1 MNPGGGLPPIVR
13 GSDLRPG
20 ICADGCYCLEVF
32 VRLATAA
39 NPFSRFSCRFSWAVP
54 ESVLLNITVVVVLG
68 IGAQWAAWR
77 FRLPSILLL
86 LLVGFLAGPV
96 LGLLDPQSLRGDWL
110 FAFVSLS
117 IGIILFEGG
126 LSLCLSELREVGT
139 TVLNLTTIGALIT
152 WGLGAAGTHYILE
165 YNVPLSILIGAILVV
180 TGPTVVI
187 PLLRHVQPKGRVG
200 TIAKWE
206 GITIDPVGAIL
217 AVLVLETLLL
227 LNDPS
232 QAGSSAN
239 AALEHVIVGLGLEI
253 FVALGVSVA
262 ATMLLIFVLRRRLVP
277 DFLRNAV
284 TLMIVVAAFVVANVL
299 QHEAGLLTTTLMGIA
314 LANQPF
320 VSVQRI
326 IEFKENLQ
334 VLLIGALF
342 VLLSARL
349 ELSALAHIDL
359 GVLVFLGLLVIFVRP
374 LAVFVSSIGSGLSW
388 EEKAFLSW
396 MAPRGVV
403 AAAVA
408 SLFAFQLRPVYPEA
422 VDGMVPVVFA
432 VIVGTVAI
440 YGLTAAPLAQWFG
453 LADPDPNG
461 ILFVGAAPWVRAI
474 ARRVQELGV
483 SVSLLDSNP
492 AHVRHAREEGIDA
505 RKANVLSKTVLDEIN
520 LYGIGRL
527 LITIPNDEV
536 ASLTAL
542 HFSEVFDSSDIYQLA
557 AGPESRDEGES
568 KMPQHLRGRPLF
580 GEHTN
585 YQSLQAQVER
595 GDGVKILKLSADF
608 ADAEKQEYYT
618 AEDLS
623 SQYEESIISPL
634 FVLANGDHLEVV
646 SEMDQFRLRPED
658 RILALVGPGTDEQAQ
673 SGEQSST
680 DDDVLSEEAPIFE
693 VAELPE
699 DDGDGSV

>member
-1 MNPGGGLPPIVR
+1 M
-13 GSDLRPG
+13 
-20 ICADGCYCLEVF
+20 
-32 VRLATAA
+32 
-39 NPFSRFSCRFSWAVP
+39 P
-54 ESVLLNITVVVVLG
+54 ESVLLNITLVIVLG
-68 IGAQWAAWR
+68 VGAQWAAWR

-86 LLVGFLAGPV
+86 LLVGFAAGPV
-96 LGLLDPQSLRGDWL
+96 LGLLNPQSLQGDWL

-126 LSLCLSELREVGT
+126 LSLRLSELREVGT
-139 TVLNLTTIGALIT
+139 TVLNLTTIGTLIT
-152 WGLGAAGTHYILE
+152 WGLGTAGAHYLLA
-165 YNVPLSILIGAILVV
+165 YNLPLSILIGAILVV
-180 TGPTVVI
+180 TGPTVVV
-187 PLLRHVQPKGRVG
+187 PLLRHVQPKGRVS

-227 LNDPS
+227 LNEPGH
-232 QAGSSAN
+232 AGASA
-239 AALEHVIVGLGLEI
+239 AIEHVAVGLGLQI

-284 TLMIVVAAFVVANVL
+284 TLMVVVAAFVTANVL
-299 QHEAGLLTTTLMGIA
+299 QHESGLLTTTIMGIA

-326 IEFKENLQ
+326 VEFKENLQ
-334 VLLIGALF
+334 VLLIGSLF

-349 ELSALAHIDL
+349 ELSALAYIDL
-359 GVLVFLGLLVIFVRP
+359 GVLVFLGLLVFVIRP
-374 LAVFVSSIGSGLSW
+374 LSVFVSTIGSTLNW

-408 SLFAFQLRPVYPEA
+408 SLFAFQLRPVYTSA

-440 YGLTAAPLAQWFG
+440 YGLTAAPLARWFG

-461 ILFVGAAPWVRAI
+461 LLFVGAAPWVRTI
-474 ARRVQELGV
+474 AQSVQAMGV
-483 SVSLLDSNP
+483 SVSLIDNNP
-492 AHVRHAREEGIDA
+492 NHVRDAQDEGLDA
-505 RKANVLSKTVLDEIN
+505 HKANVLSETVLDEID
-520 LYGIGRL
+520 LYGVGRL

-542 HFSEVFDSSDIYQLA
+542 HFSDVFDSTDIYQLA
-557 AGPESRDEGES
+557 AGPESRHGTEGV
-568 KMPQHLRGRPLF
+568 MPKHLRGRPLF
-580 GEHTN
+580 GETTN
-585 YQSLQAQVER
+585 YESLKEHAER
-595 GDGVKILKLSADF
+595 GDEVKLLELTDDF
-608 ADAEKQEYYT
+608 AGDKQQEYYT
-618 AEDLS
+618 ADDLS
-623 SQYEESIISPL
+623 PPNDEYTIVPL
-634 FVLANGDHLEVV
+634 FLVSDGDALEVI

-658 RILALVGPGTDEQAQ
+658 RLLALVGTGPDVRPTDGADTDALPGEKTVFEIADPA
-673 SGEQSST
+673 
-680 DDDVLSEEAPIFE
+680 EAPAPE
-693 VAELPE
+693 AETP
-699 DDGDGSV
+699 S

>member
-1 MNPGGGLPPIVR
+1 MLVI
-13 GSDLRPG
+13 
-20 ICADGCYCLEVF
+20 
-32 VRLATAA
+32 
-39 NPFSRFSCRFSWAVP
+39 
-54 ESVLLNITVVVVLG
+54 VLG
-68 IGAQWAAWR
+68 VGAQWVAWR

-96 LGLLDPQSLRGDWL
+96 LGLLDPQSLQGDWL

-126 LSLCLSELREVGT
+126 LSLRLSELQEVGT
-139 TVLNLTTIGALIT
+139 TVMNLTTIGVLIT
-152 WGLGAAGTHYILE
+152 WGLGAAGVHYILE
-165 YNVPLSILIGAILVV
+165 YNIPLSILIGAILVV
-180 TGPTVVI
+180 TGPTVIV

-227 LNDPS
+227 LNDPN
-232 QAGSSAN
+232 AGAGVN
-239 AALEHVIVGLGLEI
+239 AVVEHVVVGLGLEI

-262 ATMLLIFVLRRRLVP
+262 ATMLLLFVLRQRLVP

-284 TLMIVVAAFVVANVL
+284 TLMIVVTAFVISNVL
-299 QHEAGLLTTTLMGIA
+299 QHESGLLTTTLMGIA
-314 LANQPF
+314 LANQPY

-326 IEFKENLQ
+326 VEFKENLQ

-349 ELSALAHIDL
+349 EMSALEYIDL
-359 GVLVFLGLLVIFVRP
+359 RMLVFLGLLVIFVRP
-374 LAVFVSSIGSGLSW
+374 LAVFVSSAGSGLSW

-408 SLFAFQLRPVYPEA
+408 SLFAFQLRPVYPDA
-422 VDGMVPVVFA
+422 VDGMVPAVFA

-461 ILFVGAAPWVRAI
+461 ILFVGAAPWVRTI
-474 ARRVQELGV
+474 AQGVQALGIT
-483 SVSLLDSNP
+483 VSLIDNNSL
-492 AHVRHAREEGIDA
+492 HVRHAREEGLDA
-505 RKANVLSKTVLDEIN
+505 HKANVLSETVLDEID
-520 LYGIGRL
+520 LYGIGHL

-542 HFSEVFDSSDIYQLA
+542 HFSDVFDSMDIYQLA
-557 AGPESRDEGES
+557 AGPESRQGREGA
-568 KMPQHLRGRPLF
+568 MPKHLQGRPLF
-580 GEHTN
+580 GENTD
-585 YQSLQAQVER
+585 YQSLKKQVER
-595 GDGVKILKLSADF
+595 GDEVKLLRLADTF
-608 ADAEKQEYYT
+608 ASEAQQGYYT
-618 AEDLS
+618 GEDLS
-623 SQYEESIISPL
+623 TQPDDHTLSPL
-634 FVLANGDHLEVV
+634 FILSDGDDLEVV
-646 SEMDQFRLRPED
+646 SEMDQFRLLPED
-658 RILALVGPGTDEQAQ
+658 RILVLVGPEP
-673 SGEQSST
+673 
-680 DDDVLSEEAPIFE
+680 DVQILPDAEGSPDAESVEEKEADFE
-693 VAELPE
+693 VVEP
-699 DDGDGSV
+699 DGDGRTEAVQ

>member
-1 MNPGGGLPPIVR
+1 M
-13 GSDLRPG
+13 
-20 ICADGCYCLEVF
+20 
-32 VRLATAA
+32 
-39 NPFSRFSCRFSWAVP
+39 P
-54 ESVLLNITVVVVLG
+54 ESILLDITIVIVLG
-68 IGAQWAAWR
+68 VGAQWAAWR

-96 LGLLDPQSLRGDWL
+96 LGLLSPQSLQGDWL

-126 LSLCLSELREVGT
+126 LSLRLSELREVGG

-152 WGLGAAGTHYILE
+152 WGLGAAGLHYILE
-165 YNVPLSILIGAILVV
+165 YNVPLSILIGAILIV

-200 TIAKWE
+200 TVAKWE

-232 QAGSSAN
+232 RAEAGVN
-239 AALEHVIVGLGLEI
+239 AAVEHVAIGLGLEI
-253 FVALGVSVA
+253 FVALGISVA
-262 ATMLLIFVLRRRLVP
+262 ATMLLVFVLRQRMVP

-284 TLMIVVAAFVVANVL
+284 TLMVVVAAFVVSNVL
-299 QHEAGLLTTTLMGIA
+299 QHESGLLTTTLMGIA

-320 VSVQRI
+320 VSVQHI
-326 IEFKENLQ
+326 VEFKENLQ
-334 VLLIGALF
+334 VLLIGSLF

-349 ELSALAHIDL
+349 ELSALEYIDL
-359 GVLVFLGLLVIFVRP
+359 RVLVFLGLLIFIVRP
-374 LAVFVSSIGSGLSW
+374 VAVFVSAVRSNLDW

-453 LADPDPNG
+453 LADPNPNG
-461 ILFVGAAPWVRAI
+461 LLFVGAAPWVRMV
-474 ARRVQELGV
+474 ARQVQ
-483 SVSLLDSNP
+483 
-492 AHVRHAREEGIDA
+492 
-505 RKANVLSKTVLDEIN
+505 ANVLSETVLDEVD
-520 LYGIGRL
+520 LYGLGRL

-542 HFSEVFDSSDIYQLA
+542 HFSEVFESTDVHQLA
-557 AGPESRDEGES
+557 AGPDSRHGGEDE
-568 KMPQHLRGRPLF
+568 MPKHMRGRPLF
-580 GEHTN
+580 GGSTH
-585 YQSLQAQVER
+585 YQSLKEHVDEGGTVA
-595 GDGVKILKLSADF
+595 LLTLAD
-608 ADAEKQEYYT
+608 DYAEDEQQEYYT
-618 AEDLS
+618 ADELS
-623 SQYEESIISPL
+623 DHYDDFSLVPL
-634 FVLANGDHLEVV
+634 FILSEGDVEVV
-646 SEMDQFRLRPED
+646 SEMDQFRLRPDD
-658 RILALVGPGTDEQAQ
+658 RLLALLGPEANEPGSLGKPGT
-673 SGEQSST
+673 T
-680 DDDVLSEEAPIFE
+680 DGGASPVEESAFE
-693 VAELPE
+693 VVDIHDDENDGAEE
-699 DDGDGSV
+699 

>member
-1 MNPGGGLPPIVR
+1 
-13 GSDLRPG
+13 
-20 ICADGCYCLEVF
+20 
-32 VRLATAA
+32 
-39 NPFSRFSCRFSWAVP
+39 VP

-126 LSLCLSELREVGT
+126 LSLRLSELREVGT
-139 TVLNLTTIGALIT
+139 TVLNLTTIGAFVT
-152 WGLGAAGTHYILE
+152 WALSAAGVHYVLE
-165 YNVPLSILIGAILVV
+165 YNIPLSILIGAILVV
-180 TGPTVVI
+180 TGPTVVT
-187 PLLRHVQPKGRVG
+187 PLLRHVQPKGRVS

-232 QAGSSAN
+232 HAEASVN
-239 AALEHVIVGLGLEI
+239 AVIENVAIGLGLEI

-262 ATMLLIFVLRRRLVP
+262 ATMLLVFVLQRRMVP

-284 TLMIVVAAFVVANVL
+284 TLMIVVVAFVISNVM
-299 QHEAGLLTTTLMGIA
+299 QHESGLLTTTLMGIA

-326 IEFKENLQ
+326 VEFKENLQ
-334 VLLIGALF
+334 VLLIGSLF

-349 ELSALAHIDL
+349 ELSALEYVDL
-359 GVLVFLGLLVIFVRP
+359 RVLVFLGFLVILVRP
-374 LAVFVSSIGSGLSW
+374 LAVFVSAVGSGLSW

-408 SLFAFQLRPVYPEA
+408 SLFAFQLRPVYPGE

-461 ILFVGAAPWVRAI
+461 ILFVGGASWVRKV
-474 ARRVQELGV
+474 ARQVQELGV
-483 SVSLLDSNP
+483 SVSLIDNNLN
-492 AHVRHAREEGIDA
+492 HVRHARKEDLDA
-505 RKANVLSKTVLDEIN
+505 RKANVLSETVLDEID

-542 HFSEVFDSSDIYQLA
+542 HFSDVFDSTDIYQLA
-557 AGPESRDEGES
+557 AGPESRHGTEGV
-568 KMPQHLRGRPLF
+568 MPEYLRGRPLF
-580 GEHTN
+580 GETTN
-585 YQSLQAQVER
+585 FESLKEHAER
-595 GDGVKILKLSADF
+595 GDEVKLLKLTEDF
-608 ADAEKQEYYT
+608 ASEEQQEYYT
-618 AEDLS
+618 AEDLAAHS
-623 SQYEESIISPL
+623 EEHTIIPL
-634 FVLANGDHLEVV
+634 FVLTNGDTLEVV

-658 RILALVGPGTDEQAQ
+658 RLLVLVGTGPDMRQSEGQRSPPETDAL
-673 SGEQSST
+673 SDGET
-680 DDDVLSEEAPIFE
+680 IFE
-693 VAELPE
+693 VADLST
-699 DDGDGSV
+699 DDE